1 MCDPSRQVV
10 LKERSGLDSQSQ
22 GIPPRITSSVH
33 EPNSVSDVVPSLI
46 QILHNLGPEYH
57 GHTKGLADLQA
68 RLAEGRFHLAILG
81 QFKRGKS
88 TFINALIGEEILP
101 SSVIPV
107 TSIPTFIQ
115 YGDRMMIVIHFQNQ
129 QDKEYKIENSRELN
143 RILSRFVSEDGNP
156 KNTLCVTHA
165 DVFHPTPFLRDV
177 VLIDTPGIGSTHRH
191 NTEMTLRF
199 LTQCDAAFL
208 LVSSDPP
215 ITEIEVDFIRQ
226 VRERVA
232 RIFFI
237 LNKID
242 YLNDTERVTVI
253 KFLRKVLVKS
263 KISDCDDTIILP
275 VSAKQGLASKQR
287 NDAILWKNSG
297 FEAVA
302 DHLKNFLAQEKN
314 AVLKL
319 AITAKARNIINDALL
334 QIELRVRSLE
344 LPLTEVEQRLR
355 LFDDKIREA
364 EEQRLYAQDILS
376 GDKKRIT
383 QHLESLAEELRTSSR
398 EQLLDIVN
406 DTLKTEID
414 EEKVQDTI
422 ASVIPKIYKKKL
434 TEVNEAMNKE
444 LIQVLKSHQKRADD
458 LIESIRIAAAELF
471 DIPYHAPESEQAFE
485 KNRKPFWVSQE
496 SWDCMFNPIP
506 KELIDRLAPQS
517 IRERRI
523 RERMKEHIEYLV
535 TRNVENLRW
544 ETLQNLNLSFLK
556 FGNALDKDIKDT
568 IKATHGA
575 IKTTYKM
582 RKKHVNETRSEL
594 GRLRTAEEKIKT
606 ALQTLG
612 GP

>member
-22 GIPPRITSSVH
+22 GIPPIITSSVH
-33 EPNSVSDVVPSLI
+33 EPNSVSEVVPYLI
-46 QILHNLGPEYH
+46 QILHNFGPEYH

-115 YGDRMMIVIHFQNQ
+115 YGDRMKIVIHFQNQ
-129 QDKEYKIENSRELN
+129 EDKEYMIENSRELN
-143 RILSRFVSEDGNP
+143 RILSRYVSENENP

-191 NTEMTLRF
+191 NTEMTLSF

-215 ITEIEVDFIRQ
+215 ITEVEVDFIRQ
-226 VRERVA
+226 VQERVA

-334 QIELRVRSLE
+334 QIKLRIRSLE

-364 EEQRLYAQDILS
+364 EEQRLYAQDILA
-376 GDKKRIT
+376 GDKTRIT

-517 IRERRI
+517 VRERRI